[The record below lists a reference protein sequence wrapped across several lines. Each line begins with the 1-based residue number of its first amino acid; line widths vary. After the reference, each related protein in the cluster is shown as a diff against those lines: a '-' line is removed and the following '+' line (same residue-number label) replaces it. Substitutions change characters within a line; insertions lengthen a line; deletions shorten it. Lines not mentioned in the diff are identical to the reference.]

1 MLDTALHRLWRAT
14 STYSCHIKQ
23 CQVGTTSKD
32 SSDFF
37 TSINF
42 SFLLMLNTNNLL
54 LTAQIELETLYFEL
68 SWLLINFIYQ
78 IFKQHSSKKIAM
90 TQH

>member
-1 MLDTALHRLWRAT
+1 
-14 STYSCHIKQ
+14 
-23 CQVGTTSKD
+23 
-32 SSDFF
+32 
-37 TSINF
+37 
-42 SFLLMLNTNNLL
+42 MLNTNNLL